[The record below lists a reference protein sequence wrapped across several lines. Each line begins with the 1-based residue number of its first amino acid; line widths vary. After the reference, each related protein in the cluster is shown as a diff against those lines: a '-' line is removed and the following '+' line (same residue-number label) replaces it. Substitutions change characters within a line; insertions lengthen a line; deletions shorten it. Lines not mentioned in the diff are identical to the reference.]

1 MMRWCIDMTKDE
13 IRELAKASGIHEAFE
28 GYWVTDE
35 ALARFAEVVARN
47 QREVCAKIVERH
59 STDLTDRYSVI
70 GSAIRESE

>member
-1 MMRWCIDMTKDE
+1 MNKKDI
-13 IRELAKASGIHEAFE
+13 IRMAKESGIQEAFE

-35 ALARFAEVVARN
+35 ALARFAETIARN

-70 GSAIRESE
+70 GSAIRKSE